1 MERTFNA
8 LFLSQR
14 NAARGRLAAAL
25 LNNMGRGRFR
35 AFSAGVQPVASM
47 DPVAAEVLA
56 HAGITP
62 GDARPRRPEE
72 FIGEEA
78 PPLDFVFTLSDESAG
93 ETPPKWPGHT
103 VTANWRCEDPA
114 KFPRQDPE
122 HRLSLIRTR
131 SELERRLRAFI
142 NLPVASLD
150 RMSLQKLTAQAP
162 QQPHPGQMPAN
173 HSYPR
178 SSQ

>member
-14 NAARGRLAAAL
+14 NAARSRLAAAL
-25 LNNMGRGRFR
+25 LNSMGRGRFR
-35 AFSAGVQPVASM
+35 AFSAGVQPAASM
-47 DPVAAEVLA
+47 DPIAAEVLT

-72 FIGEEA
+72 FVGENA
-78 PPLDFVFTLSDESAG
+78 PPLDFVFTLSDTSAG
-93 ETPPKWPGHT
+93 EATPTWPGQV

-114 KFPRQDPE
+114 KFAGHDRE

-131 SELERRLRAFI
+131 AELERRLRIFI
-142 NLPVASLD
+142 NLPSASLD
-150 RMSLQKLTAQAP
+150 RMSLRQDGEAEEPDRQ
-162 QQPHPGQMPAN
+162 
-173 HSYPR
+173 HSAE
-178 SSQ
+178 Q